1 MKLDIHTHVL
11 PQRLPNLKER
21 YGYGGWINIRE
32 DESDKNVANMYKDD
46 VFFRRIERNCW
57 CLDERQKEMNA
68 SQVTSQVLSTVPVM
82 FSYWAKPE
90 HTNDLSR
97 LINDDMANQIRE
109 LQNEANSSVESQLA
123 SFYGF
128 GTVPMQE
135 PIYAVEE
142 MTRCCKDLGF
152 RGIQI
157 GSHVNDWNLDE
168 KKLYPIWKIKFN
180 LAVALENLILVLFYQ
195 PESQPH

>member
-11 PQRLPNLKER
+11 PQRLPDLKER

-32 DESDKNVANMYKDD
+32 DENDKNIANMYKDD
-46 VFFRRIERNCW
+46 VFFRRIEKNCW
-57 CLDERQKEMNA
+57 CLNERCKDMRA
-68 SQVTSQVLSTVPVM
+68 THVDTQVMSTVPAM
-82 FSYWAKPE
+82 FSYWAKSE
-90 HTNDLSR
+90 HTNDLAR
-97 LINDDMANQIRE
+97 LINDDMATQIRMQ
-109 LQNEANSSVESQLA
+109 QNDSQINENSHGKM
-123 SFYGF
+123 FHGF

-135 PIYAVEE
+135 PTYAIEE

-168 KKLYPIWKIKFN
+168 KKLYPIWK
-180 LAVALENLILVLFYQ
+180 V
-195 PESQPH
+195 S